1 MGDAPDAL
9 ALGAERERD
18 LDAVGGQRA
27 AGTVRPFH
35 DDHGAGNIVDAE
47 LGELVG
53 GGHPVEVD
61 MDKGKSGQIVGLHQ
75 GESRT
80 RHFDRGVAG
89 KMGDHRAHQRRLARA

>member
-1 MGDAPDAL
+1 MHRGELGDARRRGARAGDVGDTPDAL
-9 ALGAERERD
+9 ALGAEGERD

-61 MDKGKSGQIVGLHQ
+61 MDERQICGR
-75 GESRT
+75 S
-80 RHFDRGVAG
+80 
-89 KMGDHRAHQRRLARA
+89 